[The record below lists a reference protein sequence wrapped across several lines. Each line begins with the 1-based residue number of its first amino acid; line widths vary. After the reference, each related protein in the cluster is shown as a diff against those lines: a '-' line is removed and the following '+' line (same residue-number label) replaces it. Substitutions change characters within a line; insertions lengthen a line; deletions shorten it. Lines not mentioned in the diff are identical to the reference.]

1 MAATTKLDWDKDVV
15 KHYVRRFGWLP
26 AASAQ
31 FAASIDA
38 NRDPKYFTF
47 CASNALDVFL
57 LLNEGVLRRDPKTD
71 VVSNTYFCE
80 AKPDEFNRISQ
91 LIGAHEQGFLGDFH
105 DMILF
110 EDDDLTRGR
119 DLSDAGQRYSGEV
132 RRRLNTKERHQNF
145 TASFPFDVINLDIYG
160 AFFPPAGGVTSP
172 MVRSIRKLLDLQSAA
187 AEAYDNFGSFTLF
200 LTAHVEAGKV
210 NDEAFEQLV
219 KMVERNRDTYSGF
232 ADALN
237 SRFGT
242 TDVTQIAD
250 DDFNGFYCLGLP
262 KLIVGEAFDR
272 GWSVDPKFSG
282 LYKRLRTTSGGD
294 LSDPYAMLAWVGK
307 FERRVPEEQPIGRIH
322 TPSDQEYVE
331 LIGHVTDEPEDIDAA
346 ATRHEEEVRTDLEQ
360 VAALRKNYEEQVRN
374 RV

>member
-1 MAATTKLDWDKDVV
+1 MAATTKLDWDTDVV

-26 AASAQ
+26 AASDQ
-31 FAASIDA
+31 FAASKNA
-38 NRDPKYFTF
+38 NRDPRYFTF

-57 LLNEGVLRRDPKTD
+57 FLNEGVLKRDPETD

-80 AKPDEFNRISQ
+80 ARPDEFNRISQ
-91 LIGAHEQGFLGDFH
+91 LIGAHEQGFLGEFH
-105 DMILF
+105 DIILF
-110 EDDDLTRGR
+110 EDDNRTLGKDIN
-119 DLSDAGQRYSGEV
+119 DDKQRFSGEV

-145 TASFPFDVINLDIYG
+145 KASIPFDVINLDVYG

-172 MVRSIRKLLDLQSAA
+172 MVRSIRKLLELQSAA
-187 AEAYDNFGSFTLF
+187 AEAYDNFRSFTLF

-242 TDVTQIAD
+242 TDVTQIAY
-250 DDFNGFYCLGLP
+250 DDFSGFYCLGLP

-307 FERRVPEEQPIGRIH
+307 FERRVLEEQPIGRIH

-331 LIGHVTDEPEDIDAA
+331 LIGRVTDEPEDIDAA
-346 ATRHEEEVRTDLEQ
+346 ATRYEEEVRTDLEQ